1 MFEIAVLDK
10 NNVNTMVSTGIV
22 NPFQLSDDVDEFEC
36 LLTFWKVCFITKRN
50 KSCVGVLIDF
60 I

>member
-36 LLTFWKVCFITKRN
+36 LLTF
-50 KSCVGVLIDF
+50 
-60 I
+60 